1 MLFPSTRSLLINFTS
16 CPLPGQDAFPVPEVS
31 GVKVWLD
38 AGITIERFAELP
50 STGGRGLAESG
61 VDTGGPGLEDIVK
74 TCEKYV
80 RSEFIDVQLFFW
92 GGALRFHIVFLIS
105 NIFVGE
111 DKNCWMGHRR

>member
-1 MLFPSTRSLLINFTS
+1 LINFTS

-80 RSEFIDVQLFFW
+80 RSEFIDVQVFFF